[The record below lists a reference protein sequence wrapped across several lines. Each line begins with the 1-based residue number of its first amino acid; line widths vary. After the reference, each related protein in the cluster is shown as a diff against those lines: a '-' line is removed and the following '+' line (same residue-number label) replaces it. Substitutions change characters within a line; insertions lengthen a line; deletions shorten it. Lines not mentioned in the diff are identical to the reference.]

1 MKKFLILILTTLV
14 FAVADAQIFTQKE
27 IRDKFDDVVSK
38 REIKTL
44 ITKNDTAIIIEE
56 KGKEAVTYLIENCAK
71 SLFMGSKDNIV
82 RLVNNVY
89 GYQEGWWVILE
100 KDIKDYLLDI
110 SALSN
115 EEDDSKRHDL
125 ISKLVE
131 KYCNFITHRVV
142 TDQFGTKLL
151 YECCLIEKISKNG
164 NYERIIYGRYYS
176 H

>member
-14 FAVADAQIFTQKE
+14 FAVADAQIFTQKQ

-44 ITKNDTAIIIEE
+44 ITKNDTAFIIEE
-56 KGKEAVTYLIENCAK
+56 KGKKPVTFKILNELEFK
-71 SLFMGSKDNIV
+71 GSKDNIV
-82 RLVNNVY
+82 QLVGNVY
-89 GYQEGWWVILE
+89 GYEEYWCVILE
-100 KDIKDYLLDI
+100 KDVKDYFLDM

-142 TDQFGTKLL
+142 TDEYGLQFLSEYYWIQKA
-151 YECCLIEKISKNG
+151 SFNG
-164 NYERIIYGRYYS
+164 NNERTIYS
-176 H
+176 KDC

>member
-56 KGKEAVTYLIENCAK
+56 KGKKSVTFKILNEIGFN
-71 SLFMGSKDNIV
+71 GNKDNIV
-82 RLVNNVY
+82 QLVGNVY
-89 GYQEGWWVILE
+89 GYEECWCVILE
-100 KDIKDYLLDI
+100 KDVKDYFLDI

-115 EEDDSKRHDL
+115 EEDDSKRDDL

-142 TDQFGTKLL
+142 TTKYGTELL
-151 YECCLIEKISKNG
+151 GEYYWIVKASFNGDTERTIYSKD
-164 NYERIIYGRYYS
+164 Y
-176 H
+176 

>member
-14 FAVADAQIFTQKE
+14 FAVADAQIFTQKT
-27 IRDKFDDVVSK
+27 IRNKFDDVVSK

-44 ITKNDTAIIIEE
+44 ITKNDTAFIIEE
-56 KGKEAVTYLIENCAK
+56 KGKKPVIYKILNEIGFN
-71 SLFMGSKDNIV
+71 GNKDNIV
-82 RLVNNVY
+82 QLVGNVY
-89 GYQEGWWVILE
+89 GYEECWCVILE
-100 KDIKDYLLDI
+100 KDVKDYFLDI

-142 TDQFGTKLL
+142 TDEYGLQFLFEH
-151 YECCLIEKISKNG
+151 YWIEKASFNGDNERTIYSK
-164 NYERIIYGRYYS
+164 IY
-176 H
+176 

>member
-1 MKKFLILILTTLV
+1 MKKFLILILAALLT
-14 FAVADAQIFTQKE
+14 VAANAQIFTHKM
-27 IRDKFDDVVSK
+27 IKDKFDDVVSE

-44 ITKNDTAIIIEE
+44 IEKNDTTFIIEE
-56 KGKEAVTYLIENCAK
+56 KGNEPVTYKI
-71 SLFMGSKDNIV
+71 LFEDESMGSKDNIV
-82 RLVNNVY
+82 QLVGNVY
-89 GYQEGWWVILE
+89 GYEEYWCVILE

-110 SALSN
+110 SALCN

-151 YECCLIEKISKNG
+151 YEFCWIEKASMNG
-164 NYERIIYGRYYS
+164 NYERTIYSIIY
-176 H
+176 

>member
-14 FAVADAQIFTQKE
+14 FAVADAQIFTQKT

-44 ITKNDTAIIIEE
+44 ITKNDTAFIIEE
-56 KGKEAVTYLIENCAK
+56 KGKEPVTFKILNELEFK
-71 SLFMGSKDNIV
+71 GSKDNIV
-82 RLVNNVY
+82 QLVGNVY
-89 GYQEGWWVILE
+89 GYEEYWCVILE
-100 KDIKDYLLDI
+100 KDVKDYFLDM

-142 TDQFGTKLL
+142 TDEYGTELDCEFYWIQKA
-151 YECCLIEKISKNG
+151 SFNG
-164 NYERIIYGRYYS
+164 NNERTIYSYFY
-176 H
+176 

>member
-56 KGKEAVTYLIENCAK
+56 KGKKSVTFKILNE
-71 SLFMGSKDNIV
+71 LEFTGSKDNIV
-82 RLVNNVY
+82 QLVGNVY
-89 GYQEGWWVILE
+89 GYEEYWCVILE
-100 KDIKDYLLDI
+100 KDVKDYFLDM

-115 EEDDSKRHDL
+115 EEDDSKRDDL

-142 TDQFGTKLL
+142 TDKYGLQFRSEH
-151 YECCLIEKISKNG
+151 YWIQNQ
-164 NYERIIYGRYYS
+164 NNERIIYSKIY
-176 H
+176 

>member
-14 FAVADAQIFTQKE
+14 FAVADAQIFTQKQ

-56 KGKEAVTYLIENCAK
+56 KGKKSVTFKILNEIGFN
-71 SLFMGSKDNIV
+71 GNKDNIV
-82 RLVNNVY
+82 QLVGNVY
-89 GYQEGWWVILE
+89 GYEECWCVILE
-100 KDIKDYLLDI
+100 KDVKDYFLDI

-125 ISKLVE
+125 ISKLIE
-131 KYCNFITHRVV
+131 KYCNYITHRVV
-142 TDQFGTKLL
+142 TDKYGLQFLSEYYWIQKASFNGDTERTI
-151 YECCLIEKISKNG
+151 YSKD
-164 NYERIIYGRYYS
+164 Y
-176 H
+176 